1 MPMIKDAEEA
11 PPEPCSIYE
20 GRQLLIAGPS
30 LFEPNVGSVRDGR
43 HQRLA
48 RLRRRNDQKR
58 SARITVREPS
68 AESASSVTS
77 FLAVGAD

>member
-1 MPMIKDAEEA
+1 MLLD
-11 PPEPCSIYE
+11 E
-20 GRQLLIAGPS
+20 GRQDDTAIRRLDLLSSSRTLAA
-30 LFEPNVGSVRDGR
+30 FEMVVING
-43 HQRLA
+43 LA

-58 SARITVREPS
+58 GARITVREPS